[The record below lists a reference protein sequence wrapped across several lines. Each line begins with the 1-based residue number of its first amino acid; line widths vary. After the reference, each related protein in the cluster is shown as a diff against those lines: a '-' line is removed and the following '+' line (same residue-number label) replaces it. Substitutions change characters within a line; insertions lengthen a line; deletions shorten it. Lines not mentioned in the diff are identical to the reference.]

1 VVRLAPI
8 LAVALF
14 AGTVLLGIG
23 AAVHPMLPADAASQ
37 LQIIAATRS
46 WRGIHLAMLAGS
58 ALVAAGIW
66 ARLADL
72 ASRPPREGAPN
83 ATAPVIAALIA
94 ALALITAGECLNALN
109 TAFMASAGWH
119 MAALFAEGNAAIV
132 SVFDATHPIG
142 LMAARFG
149 NLVVALGALAL
160 GWAEWRDANRS
171 RWFAALAWIA
181 AAGGF
186 IGVIF
191 FPEASRLAL
200 AAVALLSGWQVV
212 TAVRV
217 LANHRSSSTTS
228 E

>member
-1 VVRLAPI
+1 MIRLAPI
-8 LAVALF
+8 LAGVLL

-23 AAVHPMLPADAASQ
+23 AAMHPMLPTDAAAQ
-37 LQIIAATRS
+37 LEVIAATHG

-58 ALVAAGIW
+58 ALVAAGVW
-66 ARLADL
+66 TRLADL
-72 ASRPPREGAPN
+72 ARPSSGDGLTGPGPSI
-83 ATAPVIAALIA
+83 IAATIA

-109 TAFMASAGWH
+109 TAFMAGAGWH
-119 MAALFAEGNAAIV
+119 MAALFARGDTAIAP
-132 SVFDATHPIG
+132 VFDATHPIG

-160 GWAEWRDANRS
+160 GWAEWRDAGRS

-181 AAGGF
+181 AAGGLV
-186 IGVIF
+186 GVIL

-200 AAVALLSGWQVV
+200 AAVALLSGWQVA

-217 LANHRSSSTTS
+217 LAAQRSSSTTM